1 LELRGQYCSCFKQ
14 YFLYP
19 DGRIFDTIGLAGDRN
34 AFSTKERIFVNVYIL
49 TDMEGVSLV
58 TEWEQVQQG
67 HPFYPKY
74 QQVLT
79 DEVNAAVEGAL
90 AAGAERIVINDGHGS
105 KDYNLLWDRLNRKA
119 EIERPDSATNI
130 LPSLQ
135 KDFAAMILIGYHSM
149 EGTPDAVLAHTQS
162 HTNIRYYEVNGQR
175 FGEIAQ
181 MSLIAGHFGVPV
193 AYMSGDRAAV
203 AEARSFLG
211 DDLPATVV
219 KWGHANGKAV
229 SLHPAESAA
238 QIRRDVERA
247 LKLPR
252 RQAFTVPGP
261 YQVTIC
267 YKSEELAARRAK
279 NPDVRQIDD
288 FTVCKTVLS
297 AKDILS

>member
-1 LELRGQYCSCFKQ
+1 M
-14 YFLYP
+14 
-19 DGRIFDTIGLAGDRN
+19 
-34 AFSTKERIFVNVYIL
+34 NVYIL

-229 SLHPAESAA
+229 SLHPEASVYCPRTVSGDDLLQERGIGRPEGEKSGCAA
-238 QIRRDVERA
+238 DRRFYRLQNRIIRERY
-247 LKLPR
+247 
-252 RQAFTVPGP
+252 F
-261 YQVTIC
+261 
-267 YKSEELAARRAK
+267 
-279 NPDVRQIDD
+279 
-288 FTVCKTVLS
+288 VLMPF
-297 AKDILS
+297 LS